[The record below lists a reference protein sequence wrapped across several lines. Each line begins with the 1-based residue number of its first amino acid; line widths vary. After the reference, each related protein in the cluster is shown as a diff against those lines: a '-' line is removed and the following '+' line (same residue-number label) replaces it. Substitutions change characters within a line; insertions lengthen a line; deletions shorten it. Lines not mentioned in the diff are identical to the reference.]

1 LHVRE
6 HVREKNSP
14 KRVFRRIFVAA
25 SSGEQSMKWQGY
37 SAAAVGSYPELKRGA
52 PVLRFASPTLQEDKT
67 LVSFLVWS
75 NPTNL
80 CWASPALQADAEVV
94 GAALASPFY
103 AEPPPPVPASCVLRF
118 AAEEL
123 RASRETVLAA
133 IARSGYEFEF
143 AGDALRADAYVA
155 AWAGAP
161 VGAAGTRQLSKT
173 FMRVLK
179 SGVSVEYI
187 DAHWKSMLTDACL
200 AATRFGDSCSVLD
213 IFAQWS
219 RIPLGMPKPFYT
231 FNEGDKHSWCA
242 RLKQTLD
249 ARCPLC
255 LRVAPAARELL
266 WPTRE
271 EWDGVF

>member
-1 LHVRE
+1 MDTEWR
-6 HVREKNSP
+6 
-14 KRVFRRIFVAA
+14 
-25 SSGEQSMKWQGY
+25 GY
-37 SAAAVGSYPELKRGA
+37 SAASMSLHGLTRGA
-52 PVLRFASPTLQEDKT
+52 PVLKWADERLRQDKT
-67 LVSFLVWS
+67 LVQFLVWA
-75 NPTNL
+75 NPSNL
-80 CWASPALQADAEVV
+80 CFASPALHADAEVV
-94 GAALASPFY
+94 AAALASPFY
-103 AEPPPPVPASCVLRF
+103 DEPPPPEPASCVLCF
-118 AAEEL
+118 AGAEV

-161 VGAAGTRQLSKT
+161 VGAAGGRELSRT

-179 SGVSVEYI
+179 SGVSMEYI
-187 DAHWKSMLTDACL
+187 DSHWKSMLTDEFL
-200 AATRFGDSCSVLD
+200 AATRLGDSLSVSHV
-213 IFAQWS
+213 FAEWS

-231 FNEGDKHSWCA
+231 GNEGDKHSWCA
-242 RLKQTLD
+242 RLKQSLT

-255 LRVAPAARELL
+255 LRVAPPARELL